1 MTRRVVVRTLAFHA
15 AGPGSIPGLRHHLFR
30 CLAALRVYF
39 SRLYYKASENID
51 ISTVYYKARENINIS
66 TAYVIRVQKIKKIFL
81 LPFSTKHPLANG
93 IIDKMLRIVKPV
105 NYGGKF
111 EINVAGAHLHRSSLF
126 SSLLSLAPLMK

>member
-15 AGPGSIPGLRHHLFR
+15 VGPGSIPGLRHHLFR

-51 ISTVYYKARENINIS
+51 ISTVYYKARENIDIS

-93 IIDKMLRIVKPV
+93 IMDISDGIM
-105 NYGGKF
+105 
-111 EINVAGAHLHRSSLF
+111 
-126 SSLLSLAPLMK
+126 

>member
-51 ISTVYYKARENINIS
+51 ISTAYYKARENINIS
-66 TAYVIRVQKIKKIFL
+66 TGWYSLCSGRFALAHFVL
-81 LPFSTKHPLANG
+81 L
-93 IIDKMLRIVKPV
+93 I
-105 NYGGKF
+105 
-111 EINVAGAHLHRSSLF
+111 LF
-126 SSLLSLAPLMK
+126 